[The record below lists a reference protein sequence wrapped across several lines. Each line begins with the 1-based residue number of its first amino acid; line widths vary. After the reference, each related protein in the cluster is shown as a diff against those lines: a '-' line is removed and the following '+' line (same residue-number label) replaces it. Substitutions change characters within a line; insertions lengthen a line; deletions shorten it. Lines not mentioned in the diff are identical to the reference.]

1 MQLQWVKQFPR
12 KPATKSLFVPTNGLD
27 FSIMNNFGLYW
38 SYVDE
43 RYIRKTFKEGNFY
56 SKKSFQNLNFLFS
69 VSKKCSTNCQHN
81 VYLIGNVVGNKV
93 GGCDGSGCEC
103 SSKGRSSM
111 TSLKY
116 LRS

>member
-1 MQLQWVKQFPR
+1 MNLVNQICNIYEFVEKLLR
-12 KPATKSLFVPTNGLD
+12 KETFIPKNVF
-27 FSIMNNFGLYW
+27 
-38 SYVDE
+38 
-43 RYIRKTFKEGNFY
+43 KT
-56 SKKSFQNLNFLFS
+56 LIFLFS
-69 VSKKCSTNCQHN
+69 ISKKCSTNCQHN